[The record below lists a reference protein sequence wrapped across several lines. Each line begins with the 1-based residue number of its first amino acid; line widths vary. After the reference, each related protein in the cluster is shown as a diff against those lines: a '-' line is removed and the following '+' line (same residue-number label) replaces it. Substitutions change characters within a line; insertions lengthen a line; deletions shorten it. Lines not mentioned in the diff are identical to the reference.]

1 MGLIMGDDTRNKV
14 LSNIQTR
21 FSVRWF
27 TDQEVSDYEV
37 NSLLDAG
44 FCAPSA
50 KNSRPWH
57 FIVIR
62 DRETLKKISEASSYA
77 KMVVRSNL
85 TILICADSSK
95 NPSEKHLV
103 EDCSAAAQNILL
115 AAHAMELGAVWCG
128 INPKSDFYHTISEL
142 MELPE
147 GIIPMMLIPIGYPDE
162 SRTQIERFE
171 PKKVHKEKW

>member
-1 MGLIMGDDTRNKV
+1 MDLIMGDDTRNKV
-14 LSNIQTR
+14 LANIQTR

-27 TDQEVSDYEV
+27 TDQEVTDYEL

-62 DRETLKKISEASSYA
+62 DKATLKKISVASSYA
-77 KMVVRSNL
+77 KMVERSNL

-128 INPKSDFYHTISEL
+128 INPKSDFYDTLIDL

-147 GIIPMMLIPIGYPDE
+147 GIVPMMLIPIGYPDE
-162 SRTQIERFE
+162 SRAQIERFE
-171 PKKVHKEKW
+171 PDKVHKEKW